1 MHSNKRFKKLTMKKE
16 LKLLV
21 FILFLM
27 PLGVAILGTGCEKD
41 EYSHD
46 SIIGEWKW
54 IYSTGGVVGTTYP
67 EKGQKVIWKFSKDS
81 TLVVTE
87 NGKTTFE
94 SDFHISGDTLKYN
107 RGTDLEYKVNITDD
121 TLALNFIEDGMDDFY
136 KRVN

>member
-1 MHSNKRFKKLTMKKE
+1 MKNE
-16 LKLLV
+16 LKLLA
-21 FILFLM
+21 FILFLI
-27 PLGVAILGTGCEKD
+27 PLVVAILCTGCEKD

-54 IYSTGGVVGTTYP
+54 IYSTGGVVGTAYP
-67 EKGQKVIWKFSKDS
+67 EKGQKVIWKFNNDS

-107 RGTDLEYKVNITDD
+107 RGTDLEYKIKITED

-136 KRVN
+136 KRIN

>member
-1 MHSNKRFKKLTMKKE
+1 MKKE

>member
-1 MHSNKRFKKLTMKKE
+1 MKKE

-87 NGKTTFE
+87 NGKTVFE
-94 SDFHISGDTLKYN
+94 SNFHISGDTLKYN

>member
-1 MHSNKRFKKLTMKKE
+1 MKKE
-16 LKLLV
+16 LKLLA
-21 FILFLM
+21 FILFLI

-87 NGKTTFE
+87 NGKTVFE
-94 SDFHISGDTLKYN
+94 SNFHISGDTLKYN

>member
-21 FILFLM
+21 FILFFM

-41 EYSHD
+41 EYSHN

-67 EKGQKVIWKFSKDS
+67 EKGQKVIWKFNNDS

-94 SDFHISGDTLKYN
+94 SNFHISGDTLKYF
-107 RGTDLEYKVNITDD
+107 RITSVETKVKMTFLSD
-121 TLALNFIEDGMDDFY
+121 TLSLDDGDFIGY
-136 KRVN
+136 LKHIN